1 MRKFGAK
8 LLEVLRKGDMVLLA
22 LCVLTSVFGIVMVA
36 ASTAY
41 DGSSRYVII
50 QTGAL
55 ITGILL
61 YLALTAFDIDI
72 LAGQRTLLFLFNTAF
87 LAMLLVWGVEGTSGN
102 KSWLHFPFLP
112 FNIQPAE
119 VCKITYIIILAK
131 TMSLNRNRISS
142 LRSVGTLTFHMLWI
156 VALIVVISHD
166 TGVAL
171 IFMFL
176 FVVMAY
182 VGGVSGWWFLGG
194 AGAVAAVSPYLWKYF
209 IRDDQKQRIL
219 ALIDPSIDPDGLGVL
234 WQTNK
239 SLEALR
245 NGGLTGQGLFHGD
258 LTSIGY
264 LPAQHTDSIFSSIG
278 EQLGMLGCPFDA
290 PALGDDGAILR
301 ERGLHRVRSLIEWAP
316 YLEELGVGAILLNPV
331 FSSDTHGYN
340 TRNLREIDC
349 RLGTNED
356 FANVVDA
363 LHARGVRVI
372 VDAVF
377 NHVGRNFWAFRDV
390 RERKWD
396 SPYKDWFHINF
407 DGDTHFGDG
416 FW

>member
-264 LPAQHTDSIFSSIG
+264 LPAQHTEQDTPVLSEAKRWLDVYFTGREPDFLPPLHPAGSPFRQEVWALLRQIPYG
-278 EQLGMLGCPFDA
+278 ETTTYR
-290 PALGDDGAILR
+290 ALAEAVAR
-301 ERGLHRVRSLIEWAP
+301 KRGLRQMSAQAVGGAVGHNPISIIVPCHRVVGSDGSL
-316 YLEELGVGAILLNPV
+316 
-331 FSSDTHGYN
+331 TGYAGG
-340 TRNLREIDC
+340 L
-349 RLGTNED
+349 
-356 FANVVDA
+356 
-363 LHARGVRVI
+363 
-372 VDAVF
+372 
-377 NHVGRNFWAFRDV
+377 
-390 RERKWD
+390 ERKVQLLRLEGVD
-396 SPYKDWFHINF
+396 MSRLYVPKK
-407 DGDTHFGDG
+407 GTAL
-416 FW
+416 